1 MRARLQQDGGSLLLF
16 SDYDGDFVAALKM
29 TIPPEQRRWDK
40 TRKAWIIDP
49 MYGAAVVKLAKDYL
63 NVDMQLPL
71 VLNSNAP
78 TLRLLKV
85 EYLGRTKERFNGE
98 RSAFG
103 WVDGDWNAIFPESV
117 LTTWF
122 DGTASTTTSASTL
135 YGVLGVKDIAT
146 IDEIKTA
153 YRRLAR
159 QWHPDVCQEPDAKER
174 FIEIQHAYEI
184 LSDETKRRKY
194 DAGLSLER
202 SLKPAQRVLS
212 PVAGYRAPLRCGWVL
227 CVGTESL
234 GRFIVSEIKQW
245 EDIVNDQGQVMAVS
259 WPLGADKFIVNWV

>member
-103 WVDGDWNAIFPESV
+103 WVDGDWNAIFPETV
-117 LTTWF
+117 LVTWF
-122 DGTASTTTSASTL
+122 DGVPPVPGRPSTL
-135 YGVLGVKDIAT
+135 YGVLGIKSQAT
-146 IDEIKTA
+146 LDEIKTA

-159 QWHPDVCQEPDAKER
+159 QWHPDVCREPDAKER

-184 LSDETKRRKY
+184 LSNDMQRRKY
-194 DAGLSLER
+194 DAGLALEQT
-202 SLKPAQRVLS
+202 LKPDQREAS
-212 PVAGYRAPLRCGWVL
+212 RNGYRAPLRCGWVL
-227 CVGTESL
+227 CLGQEQL
-234 GRFIVSEIKQW
+234 GRFIVAEIRQW
-245 EDIVNDQGQVMAVS
+245 EDIVDDQGRVMVSS
-259 WPLGADKFIVNWV
+259 WPPGAERFVVNWI